1 MWQYILKRI
10 LQFIPTLI
18 LISLLAFAISVAAPG
33 DPVERLLNMAQQ
45 EGAIGSQ
52 RMASEKLRADLRRK
66 LGLDLPLFY
75 FSIGTMADPDTLYK
89 FPEKSHRAMLQ
100 RLTRQYGNWPDVE
113 KYYHTLQAA
122 IEKIGLFAQ
131 QHDTVLSTEEKD
143 HLLQVQFNLRSLEEI
158 PSHKIITHKLAETES
173 LLDTGHLTALL
184 PIAHRL
190 KQAYANIAK
199 HARKWRT
206 YIPRIL
212 WYGTHNQYHVWLF
225 GNQPWFRKNTDPA
238 KQRRGVLRGDFGISF
253 RDQQPVIKRIIERF
267 PWSFTLSIFSVFF
280 AYLIAIPI
288 GIYSAY
294 RRDSWF
300 DRASSVTLFILYS
313 LPSFFVG
320 TLLLVIF
327 ANPDVLDWFP
337 EGGVQDPVVFDPNW
351 PLWTKIQ
358 HWAPYLVL
366 PLITYTYGSFAF
378 LSRQM
383 RVAMLDVINQD
394 FIRTARAKG
403 LPERVVVLKHVLR
416 NSLLPIITI
425 FANIFPMAIGGS
437 IIIETIFSIP
447 GMGLEIYQ
455 SILNYDYPM
464 IVAVFT
470 IFGVLTLVGY
480 LFADIMYAVVD
491 PRISYGKK

>member
-33 DPVERLLNMAQQ
+33 DPVERLLNAAQQ

-52 RMASEKLRADLRRK
+52 RVATEKLKAELRHR

-75 FSIGTMADPDTLYK
+75 FSIGTMADPDTLYR
-89 FPEKSHRAMLQ
+89 FPDKAHRAMLQ
-100 RLTRQYGNWPDVE
+100 RLTRHYGNWPYVE
-113 KYYHTLQAA
+113 RYYHTINAA
-122 IEKIGLFAQ
+122 I
-131 QHDTVLSTEEKD
+131 DTVSHFGAAQAKRLSTEEKD
-143 HLLQVQFNLRSLEEI
+143 RLLRVQFDLRSLQELE
-158 PSHKIITHKLAETES
+158 SHDLIIHKLQSITR
-173 LLDTGHLTALL
+173 LLDTAQLAVLL
-184 PIAHRL
+184 PIAR
-190 KQAYANIAK
+190 KVKSAYEAILN
-199 HARKWRT
+199 HPEKWRA
-206 YIPRIL
+206 YIPRLI
-212 WYGTHNQYHVWLF
+212 WYGTRNQYHVWLF
-225 GNQPWFRKNTDPA
+225 GNQPWFRENTDPS
-238 KQRRGVLRGDFGISF
+238 KERRGVLRGDFGISF

-337 EGGVQDPVVFDPNW
+337 EGGVQDPAIFDPNW
-351 PLWTKIQ
+351 PLWQKIQ

-425 FANIFPMAIGGS
+425 FSNIFPMAIGGS

-470 IFGVLTLVGY
+470 IFGVLTLIGY

>member
-18 LISLLAFAISVAAPG
+18 LISLLAFGISVAAPG
-33 DPVERLLNMAQQ
+33 DPVERLLNAAQQ

-52 RMASEKLRADLRRK
+52 RMATEKLKAEIRHR

-75 FSIGTMADPDTLYK
+75 FGLGTAADPDTLYK
-89 FPEKSHRAMLQ
+89 FPDKSHRVALR
-100 RLTRQYGNWPDVE
+100 RLTRQYGNWPYVE
-113 KYYHTLQAA
+113 KYYHTINAA
-122 IEKIGLFAQ
+122 IDSVGLYGE
-131 QHDTVLSTEEKD
+131 HHKSRLNDDEKD
-143 HLLQVQFNLRSLEEI
+143 RLLRLQFDLRSLQELTNDQLI
-158 PSHKIITHKLAETES
+158 RHKLEAMQKAVDS
-173 LLDTGHLTALL
+173 GMLKALL
-184 PIAHRL
+184 PVIGAVQ
-190 KQAYANIAK
+190 QAYSQILH
-199 HARKWRT
+199 HAEQWRA
-206 YIPRIL
+206 YIPKIL
-212 WYGTHNQYHVWLF
+212 WYGTNNQYHVWLF
-225 GNQPWFRKNTDPA
+225 GNQPWFRENNDPS
-238 KQRRGVLRGDFGISF
+238 KTRRGVLRGDFGISF
-253 RDQQPVIKRIIERF
+253 RDQQPVIQRILERF
-267 PWSFTLSIFSVFF
+267 PWSFTLSILSVFF
-280 AYLIAIPI
+280 AYLISIPI
-288 GIYSAY
+288 GIYAAY

-300 DRASSVTLFILYS
+300 DRTSSVVLFVLYS

-327 ANPDVLDWFP
+327 ANPDFLDWFP
-337 EGGVQDPVVFDPNW
+337 EGGVQDPAIFDPNW
-351 PLWTKIQ
+351 SLWQKIQ

-403 LPERVVVLKHVLR
+403 LSERIVILKHVLR

-425 FANIFPMAIGGS
+425 FSNIFPMAIGGS

-470 IFGVLTLVGY
+470 IFGVLTLIGY

>member
-33 DPVERLLNMAQQ
+33 DPVERLLNAAQQ

-52 RMASEKLRADLRRK
+52 RMATEKLKAEIRHR

-75 FSIGTMADPDTLYK
+75 FGLGTAADPDTLYR
-89 FPEKSHRAMLQ
+89 FPDKAHRAALR
-100 RLTRQYGNWPDVE
+100 RLTRQYGNWPYVE
-113 KYYHTLQAA
+113 KYYHTINAA
-122 IEKIGLFAQ
+122 IDSAAHYAERHKNRLTA
-131 QHDTVLSTEEKD
+131 DEKD
-143 HLLQVQFNLRSLEEI
+143 RLLRLQFDLRSLQELTDPDLI
-158 PSHKIITHKLAETES
+158 AHKLKAMTEMVADGNLRPLQPVVERVKAAYEAIGAHAE
-173 LLDTGHLTALL
+173 
-184 PIAHRL
+184 
-190 KQAYANIAK
+190 
-199 HARKWRT
+199 KWRA
-206 YIPRIL
+206 YIPRII
-212 WYGTHNQYHVWLF
+212 WYGTQNQYHVWLF
-225 GNQPWFRKNTDPA
+225 GNQPWFRENTDPA
-238 KQRRGVLRGDFGISF
+238 KTRRGVLRGDFGISF
-253 RDQQPVIKRIIERF
+253 RDQQPVIQRIIERF
-267 PWSFTLSIFSVFF
+267 PWSFTLSILSVFF

-300 DRASSVTLFILYS
+300 DRASSVVLFVLYS

-327 ANPDVLDWFP
+327 ANPDFLDWFP
-337 EGGVQDPVVFDPNW
+337 EGGVQDPAVFDPDW
-351 PLWTKIQ
+351 SLWQKIQ
-358 HWAPYLVL
+358 HWAPFLVL

-403 LPERVVVLKHVLR
+403 LSERVVILKHVLR

-425 FANIFPMAIGGS
+425 FSNIFPMAIGGS